1 VKYFNSEMS
10 TLVYLIRNGQFAEDY
25 GFKLILTLI
34 ALVVCI
40 TLTVLRKKYD
50 YLAVFFTGIIIW
62 SLFEII
68 MTAVGVRYIVDG
80 YLFKPSLNL
89 HWILA
94 SILRGSSEGAVVAI
108 VGIIFG
114 DYIPRKKTWKFALP
128 AGVLLI
134 GYFMFRTLRNSL
146 AIRDVGGAV
155 SSRREVFAWPSILFF
170 AIFVIFTVVWF
181 ILSKDSQL
189 RKRALSMFVTILIF
203 ATLWAVSQYFANT
216 RWIEIDT
223 GGGYVEASPIITV
236 LVFAWDLI
244 IEVALCYVA
253 FFTIPNT
260 LYRTIKKY
268 RGIEKPVPMI
278 EEK

>member
-1 VKYFNSEMS
+1 MS

-40 TLTVLRKKYD
+40 VLSILRKKYD

-68 MTAVGVRYIVDG
+68 MTAVGVRIIVEG
-80 YLFKPSLNL
+80 YLFKPHLEL
-89 HWILA
+89 HWVIA
-94 SILRGSSEGAVVAI
+94 SILRGTSEGAVVAI

-114 DYIPRKKTWKFALP
+114 DYIPKKKTWKYALP
-128 AGVLLI
+128 AGLLLI
-134 GYFMFRTLRNSL
+134 GYFMFRTLRNGL
-146 AIRDVGGAV
+146 ATRDVGGLV
-155 SSRREVFAWPSILFF
+155 SSRREVFAWPSVLFF
-170 AIFVIFTVVWF
+170 ATFVVFTVIWF
-181 ILSKDSQL
+181 IFSKDPKL
-189 RKRALSMFVTILIF
+189 RKRALSMFVTVLIF
-203 ATLWAVSQYFANT
+203 ATLWAVAQYFANT

-223 GGGYVEASPIITV
+223 GGSFVEASPIITI

-253 FFTIPNT
+253 FYTIPNT
-260 LYRTIKKY
+260 LHRTINKY
-268 RGIEKPVPMI
+268 RGVEKPVPI
-278 EEK
+278 TEE

>member
-1 VKYFNSEMS
+1 MS

-40 TLTVLRKKYD
+40 VLSILRKKYD

-68 MTAVGVRYIVDG
+68 MTASGVRFIVEG
-80 YLFKPSLNL
+80 YLFKPHIVLN
-89 HWILA
+89 WIIA

-128 AGVLLI
+128 AGLLLI
-134 GYFMFRTLRNSL
+134 GYFMFRTLNNSL
-146 AIRDVGGAV
+146 VARDVGGAV
-155 SSRREVFAWPSILFF
+155 SSRREVFAWPSVLLF
-170 AIFVIFTVVWF
+170 AIFMVFNIVWF
-181 ILSKDSQL
+181 IYSKDPKL
-189 RKRALSMFVTILIF
+189 RKRALSMFVTILMF
-203 ATLWAVSQYFANT
+203 ATLWSVSQYFANT

-223 GGGYVEASPIITV
+223 GGSFVEASPIITI
-236 LVFAWDLI
+236 LIFAWDLI

-253 FFTIPNT
+253 FYTIPNT
-260 LYRTIKKY
+260 LQRTINKY
-268 RGIEKPVPMI
+268 RGIEKPVPI
-278 EEK
+278 PEEK